1 MTNNFYLRKS
11 VSLSIVGRGGE
22 GGFKKSDLKEWL
34 LLLKERRLILISKNG
49 ELAVSPLTHS
59 AR

>member
-11 VSLSIVGRGGE
+11 VSLSIVGRGG